1 LGDALARH
9 AEANKAEEDM
19 KAVRAALAQHAEDTG
34 EAALQEAVRAVGG
47 ALATHAEEKHA
58 AEVEEDIRIL
68 GDALAR
74 HAEANKAEEDMK
86 AVRAAL
92 AQHAEETGEAVI
104 QEAVRAVGG
113 ALATHAEEKHVA
125 EVEEDTR
132 AVGDALVKH
141 AEANKAQKDMKAVS
155 AALAQHAEAEGEA
168 SIEDAVRA
176 VGGALAT
183 HAEEQLAI
191 AEEPP
196 PPLPPSVPKP
206 TDDDDDVYGKEAVP
220 ELPPRH
226 LKEMQDEE
234 EQSIVSEMSPT
245 TQHLVRLTTQDML
258 GGSQV
263 EGTLVSEASPVGL
276 ERLSTQDLIGVS
288 QAEATIIQSEAS
300 PTYLHISEREMLD
313 QEMPAKPGTPQSV
326 GTEASFEEQ
335 VARLQLPDAPGAG
348 GEPGQQT
355 EEQEE
360 DVFPPESRP
369 VAVRPPAG
377 SGLAAACQ
385 RRLVNT
391 GLMER
396 YEQQSAAIEAAVDRR
411 PCTKLATVSSLPA
424 ISLDP
429 NKVADE
435 TKRVL
440 RLNYHR
446 VISPPTVYQ
455 NYKRAAVDIDLQ
467 GEEVRLH
474 TDPVLQERRFVR
486 QRATYQSMPVDV
498 TKGAKA
504 AVSPHKGISK
514 KSRPL
519 ESKSTP
525 QLPPATGAA
534 GRRPPKLRPLSKGP
548 DMLRLLADGAL
559 PARLCPPM

>member
-1 LGDALARH
+1 
-9 AEANKAEEDM
+9 M
-19 KAVRAALAQHAEDTG
+19 KEAVRAALAQHAEDTG
-34 EAALQEAVRAVGG
+34 EAA
-47 ALATHAEEKHA
+47 
-58 AEVEEDIRIL
+58 
-68 GDALAR
+68 
-74 HAEANKAEEDMK
+74 
-86 AVRAAL
+86 
-92 AQHAEETGEAVI
+92 I

-113 ALATHAEEKHVA
+113 ALATHAEDKHAA
-125 EVEEDTR
+125 EVEENIRIAGDALVRHAEANKAEEDMKEAVRAALAQHAEDTGEAAIQEAVRAVGGALATHAEDKHAAEVEENAR

-141 AEANKAQKDMKAVS
+141 AEANKADQDMKAVS
-155 AALAQHAEAEGEA
+155 AALAQHAEATGEA

-176 VGGALAT
+176 IGGALAT
-183 HAEEQLAI
+183 HAEEQLAT

-196 PPLPPSVPKP
+196 PPLPPFVPKP
-206 TDDDDDVYGKEAVP
+206 TDDDDVYGKEAVP

-226 LKEMQDEE
+226 FKEMQDEE

-245 TQHLVRLTTQDML
+245 TQHFVRLTTQDML
-258 GGSQV
+258 GG
-263 EGTLVSEASPVGL
+263 
-276 ERLSTQDLIGVS
+276 S

-300 PTYLHISEREMLD
+300 PTYLHISEREMLG

-335 VARLQLPDAPGAG
+335 VARLQLPDVPGG
-348 GEPGQQT
+348 GVEPGQQS
-355 EEQEE
+355 EELEE

-385 RRLVNT
+385 RRLINT
-391 GLMER
+391 GLIEQ
-396 YEQQSAAIEAAVDRR
+396 YEQQSAAIEAGVDRR

-486 QRATYQSMPVDV
+486 QRARDLRGQLFPVSSHNQSLM
-498 TKGAKA
+498 
-504 AVSPHKGISK
+504 
-514 KSRPL
+514 
-519 ESKSTP
+519 TP
-525 QLPPATGAA
+525 NWS
-534 GRRPPKLRPLSKGP
+534 PKLS
-548 DMLRLLADGAL
+548 
-559 PARLCPPM
+559 